1 MNKSTSYTPYDNVF
15 HTMVQRMPKY
25 LIPLVNEIFHE
36 NFRPEAEV
44 VVQSNDLPAEDDSG
58 EIKRRYSDSLFSIKG
73 TETKLFHIECESRP
87 DGTIVIRMVEY
98 GFHKAL
104 QDGYYENG
112 EYVLKMPDAAVLLL
126 RHTRMTPD
134 QFWVRI
140 ITPGEEARYPVKV
153 LKAGNYSLKEI
164 FQKDLLFLLPFHIFA
179 YEKDLA
185 AIDQDQ
191 EKVEQLKLTYGE
203 ILRHLAERSDRGEMS
218 ANEGSLLMTLMRHVL
233 DGVAENYD
241 QVREVGNTMLGRVIE
256 DDFTR
261 LLDQL
266 DEMDRKIADKE
277 REISA
282 AEAKLGEAETKLGET
297 ETKLGEAETKLGETE
312 TTLGETETKLSN
324 VERLSDDIRRATEY
338 LTAHGRAEE
347 IIQLY
352 REDSFLEEVLKM
364 CR

>member
-1 MNKSTSYTPYDNVF
+1 
-15 HTMVQRMPKY
+15 
-25 LIPLVNEIFHE
+25 
-36 NFRPEAEV
+36 
-44 VVQSNDLPAEDDSG
+44 
-58 EIKRRYSDSLFSIKG
+58 
-73 TETKLFHIECESRP
+73 
-87 DGTIVIRMVEY
+87 
-98 GFHKAL
+98 
-104 QDGYYENG
+104 
-112 EYVLKMPDAAVLLL
+112 
-126 RHTRMTPD
+126 
-134 QFWVRI
+134 
-140 ITPGEEARYPVKV
+140 
-153 LKAGNYSLKEI
+153 
-164 FQKDLLFLLPFHIFA
+164 
-179 YEKDLA
+179 
-185 AIDQDQ
+185 
-191 EKVEQLKLTYGE
+191 
-203 ILRHLAERSDRGEMS
+203 MS

-297 ETKLGEAETKLGETE
+297 ETKL
-312 TTLGETETKLSN
+312 SN